1 MVMINTTKI
10 KTRMYLIYLVCLPLM
25 VLYVHS
31 IVSKN
36 LVDTKVVGDKKQV
49 TEIHP
54 ADVRLV
60 YYAGLVK
67 TEYQTRLQDSDSVYD
82 LLETIRLK
90 NGLKYEKSAYSY
102 GIELD
107 SVAGVRPASGYKWSI
122 LKDGVDITQNINE
135 QNLKDGDLFELKMMP
150 R

>member
-1 MVMINTTKI
+1 MINTSKI
-10 KTRMYLIYLVCLPLM
+10 KTRLYLTYVVCLPLM

-31 IVSKN
+31 IISKN

-60 YYAGLVK
+60 YYAGTVK
-67 TEYQTRLQDSDSVYD
+67 TEYSTRLQDSDTVYD
-82 LLETIRLK
+82 LLETVRVK
-90 NGLKYEKSAYSY
+90 NGLKYEKSAYTY
-102 GIELD
+102 GIEID
-107 SVAGVRPASGYKWSI
+107 SVAGVRPASGYKWSV
-122 LKDGVDITQNINE
+122 LKDGADITQNISE
-135 QNLKDGDLFELKMMP
+135 QNLKDGDLYELRMLP